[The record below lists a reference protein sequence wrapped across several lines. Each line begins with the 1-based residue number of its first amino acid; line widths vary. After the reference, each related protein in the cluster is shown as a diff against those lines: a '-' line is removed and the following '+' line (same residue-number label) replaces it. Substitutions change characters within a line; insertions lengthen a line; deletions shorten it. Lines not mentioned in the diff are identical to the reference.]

1 LLDFLGDLRRTQMCG
16 ALRASDAGKKATLM
30 GWVNKRRDL
39 GSLIFV
45 DLRDRT
51 GMTQVVINAERD
63 AAIHEKTEALR
74 NEYVIAVTGTVKLR
88 DATTVNKNIA
98 TGDVELVAEELR
110 ILNESKLPPFLPSD
124 TSLTNEE
131 TRLKYRY
138 IDLRRDAMQFNIELR
153 HKVAKAIRD
162 YLSGQGFFEIETPFM
177 TRSTPEGARDYLVPS
192 RVQPGTFYAL
202 PQSPQLF
209 KQILMISGFD
219 KYFQIVRCFRDED
232 LRADR
237 QPEFTQIDLEMS
249 YPQPETVWEVVE
261 GFLTAAFSA
270 AGFAIET
277 PFPRMDY
284 DEAIRLYGID
294 KPDLRLPAFT
304 DVSECFAAENLQELA
319 INANLPV
326 VAIRTPK
333 VGELSRKERDDI
345 KPLFHSKGGAKIF
358 EDFKRIGNK
367 FPDAGAA
374 IAKKTGMDEGDLIV
388 LVAGSAQGGGQALP
402 TNSKVTPQELA
413 IYASAGAL
421 RLALAQKYSERHG
434 IFKKTG
440 DAGKDFRFL
449 WVTNFPMFEWDEGE
463 KSWMAAHHPFT
474 SPHEEDM
481 SKLESGVESLHDPL
495 SPLSAV
501 RALAYDVVLNGT
513 ELGSGSIRI
522 HRQDVQSRIFRALGM
537 TEEEARARFGFFLEA
552 LEYGTPPHGGIA
564 LGLDRIVMILAG
576 AESLR
581 EVIPFPKTARAVDL
595 MVDAPSDIGIGQED
609 ELELLSSWPRL
620 SDRERTLAG
629 HCGNLLK
636 IVDRLFF
643 ERDFKWD
650 TRFQQAM
657 AIILTKAYNDAHAA
671 VRLSKA
677 GYALQAAAL
686 CRSIVEAAANGEWI
700 ALDPEPRSAAFLKS
714 VGSEAKR
721 LAGKIHQS
729 AQSRESLDALE
740 RASSLAADAGWPR
753 TARERFKE
761 LGANASTYEV
771 LFAMLSQFVHPTPT
785 SIAGITSYDGR
796 ELSFRVGPSDEF
808 VEFSLSIVFDFF
820 SNVALTA
827 TGAFDLSKLPID
839 QARDSFQKFRAA
851 LK

>member
-1 LLDFLGDLRRTQMCG
+1 MCG
-16 ALRASDAGKKATLM
+16 ALRASDAGNKAVLM
-30 GWVNKRRDL
+30 GWVNKRRDHGNL
-39 GSLIFV
+39 LFI
-45 DLRDRT
+45 DLRDRS
-51 GMTQVVINAERD
+51 GVTQIVINIERD
-63 AAIHEKTEALR
+63 KAIHEKAGELR
-74 NEYVIAVTGTVKLR
+74 NEYVIAVIGKVKLR
-88 DATTVNKNIA
+88 DANTVNKNMP
-98 TGDVELVAEELR
+98 TGEVELVAEELR

-124 TSLTNEE
+124 TALTNEE

-138 IDLRRDAMQFNIELR
+138 IDLRRDVMQFNIEMR

-162 YLSGQGFFEIETPFM
+162 YLSAQGFFEIETPFM

-249 YPQPETVWEVVE
+249 YPQAERVWEAVE
-261 GFLTAAFSA
+261 GFLTAAFRA
-270 AGFAIET
+270 AGHEIKT

-304 DVSECFAAENLQELA
+304 DVRDCFTAENLQELA

-326 VAIRTPK
+326 IAIRTPK

-345 KPLFHSKGGAKIF
+345 KPMFVAKGGAKIF

-367 FPDAGAA
+367 FPEAAAA
-374 IAKKTGMDEGDLIV
+374 ITKKAAMEDGDLIV
-388 LVAGSAQGGGQALP
+388 LVAGSAQAGPQTAMP
-402 TNSKVTPQELA
+402 THRKVTPAELA
-413 IYASAGAL
+413 IYASAGLL
-421 RLALAQKYSERHG
+421 RLALAQKYAERHG
-434 IFKKTG
+434 IFKRSG
-440 DAGKDFRFL
+440 DAAKDFRFL

-463 KSWMAAHHPFT
+463 KQWMAAHHPFT

-481 SKLESGVESLHDPL
+481 GLLEAGVESVNDPQ

-522 HRQDVQSRIFRALGM
+522 HRQDIQSKIFRALGM
-537 TEEEARARFGFFLEA
+537 SEEEAKARFGFFLEA

-595 MVDAPSDIGIGQED
+595 MMDAPTPVNEKQ
-609 ELELLSSWPRL
+609 LR
-620 SDRERTLAG
+620 
-629 HCGNLLK
+629 
-636 IVDRLFF
+636 
-643 ERDFKWD
+643 
-650 TRFQQAM
+650 
-657 AIILTKAYNDAHAA
+657 
-671 VRLSKA
+671 
-677 GYALQAAAL
+677 
-686 CRSIVEAAANGEWI
+686 
-700 ALDPEPRSAAFLKS
+700 
-714 VGSEAKR
+714 
-721 LAGKIHQS
+721 
-729 AQSRESLDALE
+729 
-740 RASSLAADAGWPR
+740 
-753 TARERFKE
+753 E
-761 LGANASTYEV
+761 LG
-771 LFAMLSQFVHPTPT
+771 
-785 SIAGITSYDGR
+785 IA
-796 ELSFRVGPSDEF
+796 VKKPS
-808 VEFSLSIVFDFF
+808 
-820 SNVALTA
+820 
-827 TGAFDLSKLPID
+827 
-839 QARDSFQKFRAA
+839 
-851 LK
+851 

>member
-1 LLDFLGDLRRTQMCG
+1 MLDFLGDLRRTHMCG
-16 ALRASDAGKKATLM
+16 ALRASDAGKKAVLM

-51 GMTQVVINAERD
+51 GVTQVVINAERD

-88 DATTVNKNIA
+88 DASTVNKNIA
-98 TGDVELVAEELR
+98 TGEVELVAEELR

-124 TSLTNEE
+124 TALTNEE

-138 IDLRRDAMQFNIELR
+138 IDLRREVMQFNIELR

-162 YLSGQGFFEIETPFM
+162 YLSALGFFEIETPFM

-249 YPQPETVWEVVE
+249 YPQPDRVWEVVE
-261 GFLTAAFSA
+261 GFLTAAFHA
-270 AGFAIET
+270 AGFEIKT

-304 DVSECFAAENLQELA
+304 DVRECFTPENLQELA
-319 INANLPV
+319 IHPSLPV
-326 VAIRTPK
+326 VALRTPK

-358 EDFKRIGNK
+358 EDFKRIANK
-367 FPDAGAA
+367 FPEAAAA
-374 IAKKTGMDEGDLIV
+374 IAKKTGMEDGDLVV
-388 LVAGSAQGGGQALP
+388 LVAGSAQTGPQTAIP
-402 TNSKVTPQELA
+402 THRKVTPQELA
-413 IYASAGAL
+413 IYASAGLL
-421 RLALAQKYSERHG
+421 RLSLAQKYADRHG

-440 DAGKDFRFL
+440 DAAKDFRFV
-449 WVTNFPMFEWDEGE
+449 WVNNFPMFEWDEGD
-463 KSWMAAHHPFT
+463 KRWNAAHHPFT

-481 SKLESGVESLHDPL
+481 PKLETGVESLNDPQ
-495 SPLSAV
+495 SPLSSV

-537 TEEEARARFGFFLEA
+537 SEEEARARFGFFLEA

-564 LGLDRIVMILAG
+564 LGLDRIVMILA
-576 AESLR
+576 
-581 EVIPFPKTARAVDL
+581 
-595 MVDAPSDIGIGQED
+595 
-609 ELELLSSWPRL
+609 
-620 SDRERTLAG
+620 
-629 HCGNLLK
+629 
-636 IVDRLFF
+636 
-643 ERDFKWD
+643 
-650 TRFQQAM
+650 
-657 AIILTKAYNDAHAA
+657 
-671 VRLSKA
+671 
-677 GYALQAAAL
+677 
-686 CRSIVEAAANGEWI
+686 
-700 ALDPEPRSAAFLKS
+700 
-714 VGSEAKR
+714 
-721 LAGKIHQS
+721 
-729 AQSRESLDALE
+729 
-740 RASSLAADAGWPR
+740 
-753 TARERFKE
+753 
-761 LGANASTYEV
+761 
-771 LFAMLSQFVHPTPT
+771 
-785 SIAGITSYDGR
+785 
-796 ELSFRVGPSDEF
+796 
-808 VEFSLSIVFDFF
+808 
-820 SNVALTA
+820 
-827 TGAFDLSKLPID
+827 
-839 QARDSFQKFRAA
+839 
-851 LK
+851 

>member
-1 LLDFLGDLRRTQMCG
+1 MLDFLGDLRRTHMCG
-16 ALRASDAGKKATLM
+16 ALRASDAGKKAVLM

-51 GMTQVVINAERD
+51 GVTQVVINAERD
-63 AAIHEKTEALR
+63 AAIHEKAEALR
-74 NEYVIAVTGTVKLR
+74 NEYVIGVAGTVKRR
-88 DATTVNKNIA
+88 DASTVNKNIA
-98 TGDVELVAEELR
+98 TGEVELVAEELR
-110 ILNESKLPPFLPSD
+110 ILNESKLPPFLPSE
-124 TSLTNEE
+124 TTLSNEE

-138 IDLRRDAMQFNIELR
+138 IDLRREGMQFNIELR

-162 YLSGQGFFEIETPFM
+162 YLSGEGFFEIETPFM

-249 YPQPETVWEVVE
+249 YPQPERVWEVVE
-261 GFLTAAFSA
+261 GFLTAAFAA
-270 AGFAIET
+270 AGFAIPT

-294 KPDLRLPAFT
+294 KPDLRLPAMT
-304 DVSECFAAENLQELA
+304 DVRECFSAENLQELGV
-319 INANLPV
+319 NASLPV

-345 KPLFHSKGGAKIF
+345 KPMFPSKGGAKIF

-367 FPDAGAA
+367 FPQAAAA
-374 IAKKTGMDEGDLIV
+374 IAQKIGMDESDLIV
-388 LVAGSAQGGGQALP
+388 LVAGSSQAGP
-402 TNSKVTPQELA
+402 QAVVSEHRKVTPQELA
-413 IYASAGAL
+413 IYASAGLL
-421 RLALAQKYSERHG
+421 RLALAQKYAERHG
-434 IFKKTG
+434 IFKKSG
-440 DAGKDFRFL
+440 DAAQDFRFL
-449 WVTNFPMFEWDEGE
+449 WVTNFPMFEWDDGE
-463 KSWMAAHHPFT
+463 KRWNAAHHPFT

-481 SKLESGVESLHDPL
+481 PKLEMGVESLNDPL

-522 HRQDVQSRIFRALGM
+522 HRQDVQRRIFRALGM

-595 MVDAPSDIGIGQED
+595 MVDAPT
-609 ELELLSSWPRL
+609 P
-620 SDRERTLAG
+620 
-629 HCGNLLK
+629 
-636 IVDRLFF
+636 V
-643 ERDFKWD
+643 
-650 TRFQQAM
+650 
-657 AIILTKAYNDAHAA
+657 
-671 VRLSKA
+671 
-677 GYALQAAAL
+677 
-686 CRSIVEAAANGEWI
+686 
-700 ALDPEPRSAAFLKS
+700 
-714 VGSEAKR
+714 SEAQLR
-721 LAGKIHQS
+721 
-729 AQSRESLDALE
+729 
-740 RASSLAADAGWPR
+740 
-753 TARERFKE
+753 E
-761 LGANASTYEV
+761 LGIQIKVKS
-771 LFAMLSQFVHPTPT
+771 
-785 SIAGITSYDGR
+785 
-796 ELSFRVGPSDEF
+796 
-808 VEFSLSIVFDFF
+808 
-820 SNVALTA
+820 
-827 TGAFDLSKLPID
+827 
-839 QARDSFQKFRAA
+839 
-851 LK
+851 